1 MHIRTCASR
10 LVAAVILA
18 ASTAAFAQESYPDLK
33 GTWIG
38 QTHSLTRGNTEHYPQ
53 AGPAAP
59 AFRDASWTI
68 TVDRQEGN
76 RFTATRGLSEGTRRD
91 PIIGV
96 IRADRQTIL
105 MVDDDGTFLATLT
118 APDAMEV
125 CRTEVTAASGSV
137 SCAEFNR
144 QQ

>member
-1 MHIRTCASR
+1 MNNRTLTSGLMVAGV
-10 LVAAVILA
+10 LVASGLAV
-18 ASTAAFAQESYPDLK
+18 AQEPFPDLK

-38 QTHSLTRGNTEHYPQ
+38 HTYSLTQGNTEHYAQSGEAKPIFQ
-53 AGPAAP
+53 
-59 AFRDASWTI
+59 DASWTL
-68 TVDRQEGN
+68 TVDRQEGS
-76 RFTATRGLSEGTRRD
+76 RFTGARGLTEGTRRD
-91 PIIGV
+91 PILGV
-96 IRADRQTIL
+96 IRADRTTIH

-125 CRTEVTAASGSV
+125 CRTEVTTASHVV